1 MICLLVCVCI
11 SYSLP
16 GLGTSLCICLINV
29 CFPIILVCYVVL
41 CTNLQAGA
49 IAGDGYAA
57 GGDREPSPHTKYEM
71 FEGLTVMRAAQ
82 VGTNI

>member
-1 MICLLVCVCI
+1 M
-11 SYSLP
+11 
-16 GLGTSLCICLINV
+16 
-29 CFPIILVCYVVL
+29 L